1 MGGVIWLLEKRV
13 EGRNLQEFWFGDEG
27 AVRIVDARVGVGDK
41 VSDATQPSERMEPD
55 YYQLDKTFQQG
66 SLKFYFSNAYW
77 QKAMSISM
85 SRIFRIKLR
94 EILKFNQDTRCPINN
109 WVNNSNNFSKAPRT
123 PRESLAI
130 MMFELWT
137 DTVSSRNLSGLEN
150 PMRRCLRNK
159 QWLIGPQ
166 NIQCARQ
173 GKCTHPN
180 LWVTGE
186 FPRVAEEDLR
196 LPGSYS
202 GFTCCHNK
210 NTLLSLTSIPENLVP
225 VVWLLSFSSVPSAL
239 WESGMPPLRMPVST
253 ATLFARSW
261 RPKRSGFAEP
271 LLDNPFSGVAR
282 PKLLGWEVFHSLFAR
297 FWEDNVC
304 VRTPQPW
311 IYWGQIKQPLNIE
324 CRGVSFLGDVFHL
337 VCCRPLTLQN

>member
-202 GFTCCHNK
+202 GFTCCHN
-210 NTLLSLTSIPENLVP
+210 
-225 VVWLLSFSSVPSAL
+225 
-239 WESGMPPLRMPVST
+239 
-253 ATLFARSW
+253 
-261 RPKRSGFAEP
+261 
-271 LLDNPFSGVAR
+271 
-282 PKLLGWEVFHSLFAR
+282 
-297 FWEDNVC
+297 
-304 VRTPQPW
+304 
-311 IYWGQIKQPLNIE
+311 
-324 CRGVSFLGDVFHL
+324 
-337 VCCRPLTLQN
+337 